1 MGPFGIFGGKGGLR
15 LEQSLGAFPVGN
27 GDISPLYVLF
37 TAANPG
43 EAAVTVERVHVGAG
57 RETSLEL
64 TDSLG
69 GDGGGPPREI
79 PPGGSATLWMR
90 AGELA
95 RRLREA
101 GHTGTPR
108 LRLAVVDSL
117 GSEHAARFRLRV
129 DEYLRLKDE

>member
-1 MGPFGIFGGKGGLR
+1 MSPLGIFGGKGGLR
-15 LEQSLGAFPVGN
+15 LEQSLGAFPVGR

-43 EAAVTVERVHVGAG
+43 GAAVTVERVHVRAG

-69 GDGGGPPREI
+69 GDDGGPPREI
-79 PPGGSATLWMR
+79 PPGESATLWMR
-90 AGELA
+90 ATELA
-95 RRLREA
+95 RRLQEV

-108 LRLAVVDSL
+108 LRLVAVDST
-117 GSEHAARFRLRV
+117 GSEHTARFRLRV
-129 DEYLRLKDE
+129 DEYLQLKDE